1 MKNLITG
8 YYSLTNYSNSY
19 IVYFK
24 CEQCF
29 TRKLG
34 GALNRSESDKRPKT
48 AISLIAP
55 DDRKL
60 ARSKSARST
69 PRSSTST
76 PSNPMDTPSTMS
88 INNIL
93 PSENGADGPVDP
105 QHEDTGQSPD
115 LIMND
120 NREDLAR

>member
-1 MKNLITG
+1 MR
-8 YYSLTNYSNSY
+8 
-19 IVYFK
+19 
-24 CEQCF
+24 CF

-48 AISLIAP
+48 AISLIAS

-76 PSNPMDTPSTMS
+76 PPNPMDTPSTMS
-88 INNIL
+88 INNVL
-93 PSENGADGPVDP
+93 PSENGADKPMDS

-115 LIMND
+115 STMND
-120 NREDLAR
+120 NREDSAR

>member
-1 MKNLITG
+1 M
-8 YYSLTNYSNSY
+8 
-19 IVYFK
+19 
-24 CEQCF
+24 QCF

-48 AISLIAP
+48 AISLLAS

-76 PSNPMDTPSTMS
+76 PPNPMDTSSTMS
-88 INNIL
+88 INNVL
-93 PSENGADGPVDP
+93 PSENGEDRPVDS
-105 QHEDTGQSPD
+105 QHEETGQSPD
-115 LIMND
+115 STMND
-120 NREDLAR
+120 NRENSAR